1 LTFVLTIKE
10 SLMATP
16 KLLAFGG
23 SLRKTSYNQMLVQA
37 AAAGAQAAGAEV
49 KVIHLKDYPMPVY
62 DQDWF
67 DEHGFPESVLQFK
80 ALLKAHDGFLI
91 ASPEYNGSIS
101 GALKNAI
108 DWASRSE
115 PGEAPLALSCF
126 KGKTAAIMAT
136 SPGGLGGL
144 RGLNHVRAILS
155 GIGVMVIPDQK
166 AVPGAMTVFND
177 AGELTDA
184 KQKDAIAALGAT
196 LAQVTAKLIA

>member
-1 LTFVLTIKE
+1 
-10 SLMATP
+10 MASP
-16 KLLAFGG
+16 KLLAFAG
-23 SLRKTSYNQMLVQA
+23 SLRQSSYNYRLVQV

-49 KVIHLKDYPMPVY
+49 KTVHLKDFPMPVY

-67 DEHGFPESVLQFK
+67 DEHGFPESVLQLK
-80 ALLKAHDGFLI
+80 ALLKEHEGFLI
-91 ASPEYNGSIS
+91 ASPEYNGSLS

-144 RGLNHVRAILS
+144 RGLNHLRTILE
-155 GIGVMVIPDQK
+155 GIGVLVIPDQR
-166 AVPGAMTVFND
+166 AVPGAMNVFSD
-177 AGELTDA
+177 TGEMIDGG
-184 KQKDAIAALGAT
+184 QKEAIAAIGAK
-196 LAQVTAKLIA
+196 LATVTGKLIA

>member
-1 LTFVLTIKE
+1 
-10 SLMATP
+10 MATP
-16 KLLAFGG
+16 KLLAFAG
-23 SLRKTSYNQMLVQA
+23 SLRKASYNQMLVNV

-49 KVIHLKDYPMPVY
+49 KIMHLKDYPMPVY

-67 DEHGFPESVLQFK
+67 DEHDFPESVLQFK
-80 ALLKAHDGFLI
+80 ALLRESDGFLI

-126 KGKTAAIMAT
+126 KGKTAAIMST

-144 RGLNHVRAILS
+144 RGLNHVREILA
-155 GIGVMVIPDQK
+155 GIGVLVIPDQK
-166 AVPGAMTVFND
+166 AVPGAMGVFSET
-177 AGELTDA
+177 GELVD
-184 KQKDAIAALGAT
+184 AALKDSITAIG
-196 LAQVTAKLIA
+196 AKLADVTGKLMG

>member
-1 LTFVLTIKE
+1 
-10 SLMATP
+10 MAIP
-16 KLLAFGG
+16 KLLAFAG
-23 SLRKTSYNQMLVQA
+23 SLRKSSYNYMLVQV

-67 DEHGFPESVLQFK
+67 DEHGFPDSVLQFK
-80 ALLKAHDGFLI
+80 ALLKSHDGCLI
-91 ASPEYNGSIS
+91 ASPEYNGSVS

-115 PGEAPLALSCF
+115 PGEPPLALSCF

-144 RGLNHVRAILS
+144 RGLSHLQSILM
-155 GIGVMVIPDQK
+155 GIGVLVLPDQK
-166 AVPGAMTVFND
+166 AVPGAMSAFS
-177 AGELTDA
+177 ASGELVDA
-184 KQKDAIAALGAT
+184 AQKDAIAAIG
-196 LAQVTAKLIA
+196 AKLAAVTGALLAG

>member
-1 LTFVLTIKE
+1 
-10 SLMATP
+10 MASP
-16 KLLAFGG
+16 KLLAFAG
-23 SLRKTSYNQMLVQA
+23 SLRKSSYNLMLVKV

-49 KVIHLKDYPMPVY
+49 KVISLKDYPMPVY

-101 GALKNAI
+101 GALKNAV

-115 PGEAPLALSCF
+115 PGESPLALSCF
-126 KGKTAAIMAT
+126 RGKTAAIMAT

-144 RGLNHVRAILS
+144 RGLSHLREILV
-155 GIGVMVIPDQK
+155 GIGVLVIPEQK
-166 AVPGAMTVFND
+166 AVPASMNVFSD
-177 AGELTDA
+177 AGALTDGG
-184 KQKDAIAALGAT
+184 QKEAIAAIGARLT
-196 LAQVTAKLIA
+196 IVTRKLIA

>member
-1 LTFVLTIKE
+1 
-10 SLMATP
+10 MAIP
-16 KLLAFGG
+16 KLLAFAG
-23 SLRKTSYNQMLVQA
+23 SLRKSSYNYMLVQV

-67 DEHGFPESVLQFK
+67 DEHGFPDSVLQFK
-80 ALLKAHDGFLI
+80 ALLKGHDGCLI
-91 ASPEYNGSIS
+91 ASPEYNGSVS

-115 PGEAPLALSCF
+115 PGEPPLALSCF

-144 RGLNHVRAILS
+144 RGLSHLQSILM
-155 GIGVMVIPDQK
+155 GLGVLVLPDQK
-166 AVPGAMTVFND
+166 AVPGAMSAFS
-177 AGELTDA
+177 ASGELVDA
-184 KQKDAIAALGAT
+184 AQKDAIAAIG
-196 LAQVTAKLIA
+196 AKLAAVTGALLAG

>member
-1 LTFVLTIKE
+1 
-10 SLMATP
+10 MATP
-16 KLLAFGG
+16 KLLAFAG
-23 SLRKTSYNQMLVQA
+23 SLRKASFNQMLVKV
-37 AAAGAQAAGAEV
+37 AAAGVEEAGAV
-49 KVIHLKDYPMPVY
+49 AQVIRLKDFPMPVY

-67 DEHGFPESVLQFK
+67 DENGFPESVLQFK
-80 ALLKAHDGFLI
+80 AILKAHDGFLI

-144 RGLNHVRAILS
+144 RGLNHLRAILE
-155 GIGVMVIPDQK
+155 GIGVLVIPDQK
-166 AVPGAMTVFND
+166 AVPGAMTVFNE

-184 KQKDAIAALGAT
+184 AQRDAITALGAK
-196 LAQVTAKLIA
+196 LSIVTAKLIA